1 MNIDEIF
8 NGMQKLN
15 RMQKLNLKQIKPYQI
30 LAFFIIVPTLIVTNY
45 RRVRWNICGKQIYE
59 QNQIWEKEIKP
70 VMDESLETLLVDGT
84 GFFDSESTLASLV
97 NIADSWTDIYMKGK
111 GIKYPSAVCKAEA
124 NRVYKKWMQYPF
136 KKILKG
142 MEYIDYYSIYQ
153 QRKDKV

>member
-8 NGMQKLN
+8 Y
-15 RMQKLNLKQIKPYQI
+15 RMRKLNLTQIKPYQI
-30 LAFFIIVPTLIVTNY
+30 LAVFVIVPTLIVTNY
-45 RRVRWNICGKQIYE
+45 RRIRWNICGKQIYE

-70 VMDESLETLLVDGT
+70 VTDESLERLLVGGT
-84 GFFDSESTLASLV
+84 GFFDSAFTLTSLV

-111 GIKYPSAVCKAEA
+111 GIKYPSAICKAEA

-142 MEYIDYYSIYQ
+142 MDNIDYYSIYSTE
-153 QRKDKV
+153 KE